1 MLDVYCVDCTTV
13 VDHRTFVR
21 FIPGSRRRLQHSTFT
36 FHIMPSN
43 NQLTHHHAHKLTRTF
58 VWIAFFVCTEF
69 DKDINSSSYYSR
81 QTCRTSLTM
90 SIFVTTRRQFSWSE
104 KCTKHLSSKLQL
116 CPTCMC
122 MAYLDSCSVQRYTT
136 PVQPIPWIIFS
147 RYDQTIFGQFSLQI
161 LQRRFSPCGQANGE
175 RGARGGRLS
184 YRCLGWKLVNL
195 YVDAVDGYDDTTA

>member
-1 MLDVYCVDCTTV
+1 MSDITYHVYLRDDTTAI
-13 VDHRTFVR
+13 FL
-21 FIPGSRRRLQHSTFT
+21 IGEMYQASLLQAT
-36 FHIMPSN
+36 
-43 NQLTHHHAHKLTRTF
+43 
-58 VWIAFFVCTEF
+58 
-69 DKDINSSSYYSR
+69 
-81 QTCRTSLTM
+81 TM
-90 SIFVTTRRQFSWSE
+90 SNVHE
-104 KCTKHLSSKLQL
+104 
-116 CPTCMC
+116 
-122 MAYLDSCSVQRYTT
+122 RYTT